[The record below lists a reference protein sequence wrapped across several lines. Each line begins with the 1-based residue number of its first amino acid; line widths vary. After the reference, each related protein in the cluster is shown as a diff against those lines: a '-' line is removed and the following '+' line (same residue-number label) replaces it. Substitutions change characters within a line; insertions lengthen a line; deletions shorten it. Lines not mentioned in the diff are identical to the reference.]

1 MEELICYFNGQYMKE
16 SEVRIALW
24 DSGLTEGGVYDVSRS
39 YNHVPFFWKE
49 HIDRLFYSARGIHL
63 DMGMSPEEV
72 YDIYLEVFKRN
83 ERLLD
88 PEDDFWIVHRVTPGA
103 MPRYVAP
110 PPRPTVIINCAYLS
124 PLYET
129 MARFYREGIHL
140 VVASTKAIPPQCLD
154 PKIKHT
160 NRLCN
165 NSAEFEAKMVD
176 PKAWALM
183 LDINGRVAEGP
194 RYNCFVVRDGRLLT
208 PRLDNILSGVTRAT
222 LLRLAKELGIDSV
235 ETDLYVYDFY
245 TADEIFVT
253 ATSFT
258 IYPVARFNERELAKP
273 IPGPITQQL
282 LSAFSK
288 LVGFDIVQRVIS
300 YVQAKAKATR

>member
-1 MEELICYFNGQYMKE
+1 MEELICYYNGQYMKE
-16 SEVRIALW
+16 SEVKIGLW
-24 DSGLTEGGVYDVSRS
+24 DTGFTEGGVYDVSRT
-39 YNHVPFFWKE
+39 YNHVPLLWKE
-49 HIDRLFYSARGIHL
+49 HIDRLFRSARSIHL
-63 DMGMSPEEV
+63 DMGLSPEEV

-83 ERLLD
+83 EKLLD

-103 MPRYVAP
+103 MPTYGARP
-110 PPRPTVIINCAYLS
+110 SRPTVIINCVYLG
-124 PLYET
+124 PRYET
-129 MARFYREGIHL
+129 IARLYREGVNL
-140 VVASTKAIPPQCLD
+140 MVASTRVIPPQCLD

-165 NSAEFEAKMVD
+165 DSADFEVKLVD

-194 RYNCFVVRDGRLLT
+194 RYNCFMVRDGKLLT
-208 PRLDNILSGVTRAT
+208 PHSSYVLSGVTRNT
-222 LLRLAKELGIDSV
+222 LLRLAKELGIDSS

-258 IYPVARFNERELAKP
+258 IYPVFRFNERELPKP

-288 LVGFDIVQRVIS
+288 LVGFDIIQRVTS
-300 YVQAKAKATR
+300 YVQARAEGR